1 MTYPPQG
8 HAGYWSH
15 PSGHDPG
22 PDERLG
28 SAAGYDLSSLPLP
41 DPETLAG
48 RWDLEGDLA
57 RLLQSSAEEPAGA
70 ADPLRRT
77 DPAPWP
83 DAPRPDPLRADP
95 LRGDPLRAEDV
106 RRADDPHTDDVPPP
120 EEALRPEARAAH
132 HAAIR
137 GRGRRRRVRFR
148 LPTMPWL
155 QLASLIFAAVTALIV
170 AMLSVLSGMISY
182 GPLRFLATPSTTE
195 SLAAWWPL
203 LVYGPWLV
211 ASLSV
216 LRAAL
221 HHRGA
226 AHSWLVVVL
235 FSAIAVLL
243 CVAHAP
249 KTLAGV
255 AVAGL
260 PPVAALVSFHQLVRQ
275 ITLNDPPRHALPRQR
290 GPQARG

>member
-1 MTYPPQG
+1 MTYPPHG
-8 HAGYWSH
+8 HAGHGSY
-15 PSGHDPG
+15 PSGPGPG
-22 PDERLG
+22 PDERLDFTT
-28 SAAGYDLSSLPLP
+28 GYDLHSLPLP
-41 DPETLAG
+41 DPETLEG

-57 RLLQSSAEEPAGA
+57 RLLQSSAEEPSGP
-70 ADPLRRT
+70 ADPLRR
-77 DPAPWP
+77 P
-83 DAPRPDPLRADP
+83 DP
-95 LRGDPLRAEDV
+95 LRGDPLLADPLR
-106 RRADDPHTDDVPPP
+106 DDPHVDDLPYTG
-120 EEALRPEARAAH
+120 ETLRPEARVAQ
-132 HAAIR
+132 HAAVR

-148 LPTMPWL
+148 MPTMPWL
-155 QLASLIFAAVTALIV
+155 QLASLVFAAVTALIV
-170 AMLSVLSGMISY
+170 AMLSVLSGMVSY
-182 GPLRFLATPSTTE
+182 GPLRFLAAPTTSG
-195 SLAAWWPL
+195 SLADWWPL

-226 AHSWLVVVL
+226 AHSWMVVVL

-249 KTLAGV
+249 KTLAGI

-260 PPVAALVSFHQLVRQ
+260 PPVAALISFHQLVRQ

-290 GPQARG
+290 GTQPRG

>member
-1 MTYPPQG
+1 MTYPPPGQ
-8 HAGYWSH
+8 AGYGSY
-15 PSGHDPG
+15 PTGHGPG
-22 PDERLG
+22 PDERLDL
-28 SAAGYDLSSLPLP
+28 AADYDLHSLPLP
-41 DPETLAG
+41 DPETLEG

-57 RLLQSSAEEPAGA
+57 RLLQSSAEDPSGLG
-70 ADPLRRT
+70 DPLRRA
-77 DPAPWP
+77 DPVT
-83 DAPRPDPLRADP
+83 RPDPLRHEEARHPDDLLHP
-95 LRGDPLRAEDV
+95 DEAPRPGETLRAEAV
-106 RRADDPHTDDVPPP
+106 R
-120 EEALRPEARAAH
+120 AH
-132 HAAIR
+132 HAAVR

-155 QLASLIFAAVTALIV
+155 QLASLIFAATTAAIV

-195 SLAAWWPL
+195 SLADWWPL

-226 AHSWLVVVL
+226 AHSWVVVVL

-255 AVAGL
+255 TVAGL

-275 ITLNDPPRHALPRQR
+275 ITLNNPPRHALPRQR
-290 GPQARG
+290 GTQARG